1 MVGFWNV
8 AGLLNKDRQ
17 FWKYIE
23 KFDAIGLTETWV
35 DGKQWE
41 RLKEKLSDKFIWKCA
56 AAKREKI
63 KGRAKGG
70 IITGIRRGVREEETT
85 NELDDIQERR
95 VIVNNTEWR
104 ILTVYSRDIRE
115 TVKDLQQ
122 VIQSPENR
130 RVLIGGDF
138 NARIGDEGTINWEN
152 SKREIRRKTK
162 DKIKNAEGR
171 IMLELIEEEGWS
183 ILNGNLEGDEEGEW
197 TYIGSSGNSVI
208 DYGIVNAEAREEI
221 ENFVVEERIESDH
234 LPIKIDI
241 YSTESRKYTE
251 DYQEETSTER
261 RIWTEEGKRN
271 FAEKTEEIFFT
282 AQGIDEMVEE
292 LTEKLNKA
300 ISRKTVKVRKWRMGT
315 NKWWDKE
322 CTELKRITRRAL
334 KKWRKGE
341 DRER

>member
-41 RLKEKLSDKFIWKCA
+41 RLKEKLPDKFIWKCA
-56 AAKREKI
+56 AVKREKI
-63 KGRAKGG
+63 KGKAKGG

-130 RVLIGGDF
+130 RVLVGGDF
-138 NARIGDEGTINWEN
+138 NARIGDEGTINWKN

-162 DKIKNAEGR
+162 DKIKNAG
-171 IMLELIEEEGWS
+171 EE
-183 ILNGNLEGDEEGEW
+183 
-197 TYIGSSGNSVI
+197 
-208 DYGIVNAEAREEI
+208 
-221 ENFVVEERIESDH
+221 
-234 LPIKIDI
+234 
-241 YSTESRKYTE
+241 
-251 DYQEETSTER
+251 
-261 RIWTEEGKRN
+261 
-271 FAEKTEEIFFT
+271 
-282 AQGIDEMVEE
+282 
-292 LTEKLNKA
+292 
-300 ISRKTVKVRKWRMGT
+300 
-315 NKWWDKE
+315 
-322 CTELKRITRRAL
+322 
-334 KKWRKGE
+334 
-341 DRER
+341 